1 MKRRTLN
8 SKAEWRRIE
17 RQRERD
23 SSFFVTK
30 ILVSHSVLA
39 HSGSDAFAKCFLPSQ
54 RLLARISGIR
64 KISPWT
70 CTINDPPRFFSTD
83 GFVDPASRSPLP
95 SLSIRRRIRE
105 PPLLKVFSHE
115 PVKLC
120 GNGSWIGKRGERVD
134 KTRCRK
140 ETNRPTEMPRRALL
154 VERVDSPSL
163 PWSCIYY
170 HLPLNLGI
178 WNFAV
183 AELFDSILF
192 TKGKGRKGGK
202 RISNLLRTRFVKR
215 VNLAFIFNSCDNN
228 LWAVVFQRLH
238 EINWSS
244 FNPFSVYIFP

>member
-120 GNGSWIGKRGERVD
+120 GNGSWIGEERGWIRRDAGRKRTGQPKCLGERY
-134 KTRCRK
+134 
-140 ETNRPTEMPRRALL
+140 LL
-154 VERVDSPSL
+154 RESIPLPSL
-163 PWSCIYY
+163 DLVSTITSP
-170 HLPLNLGI
+170 
-178 WNFAV
+178 
-183 AELFDSILF
+183 
-192 TKGKGRKGGK
+192 
-202 RISNLLRTRFVKR
+202 
-215 VNLAFIFNSCDNN
+215 
-228 LWAVVFQRLH
+228 
-238 EINWSS
+238 
-244 FNPFSVYIFP
+244 

>member
-17 RQRERD
+17 RQRERERD

-120 GNGSWIGKRGERVD
+120 GNGSWIGEGRVD

-163 PWSCIYY
+163 PWSCTYY
-170 HLPLNLGI
+170 HLPLKFGDMKFCGCWVIRFNS
-178 WNFAV
+178 FH
-183 AELFDSILF
+183 
-192 TKGKGRKGGK
+192 KGKGKEG
-202 RISNLLRTRFVKR
+202 
-215 VNLAFIFNSCDNN
+215 
-228 LWAVVFQRLH
+228 W
-238 EINWSS
+238 
-244 FNPFSVYIFP
+244 

>member
-120 GNGSWIGKRGERVD
+120 GNGSWIGEGRVD

-170 HLPLNLGI
+170 HLPLKFGDMKFCGCWVI
-178 WNFAV
+178 
-183 AELFDSILF
+183 
-192 TKGKGRKGGK
+192 R
-202 RISNLLRTRFVKR
+202 
-215 VNLAFIFNSCDNN
+215 FNSFHKEKEKEG
-228 LWAVVFQRLH
+228 W
-238 EINWSS
+238 
-244 FNPFSVYIFP
+244 